1 MAGWTDGPVVGFD
14 TETTGVD
21 VHSDRVVTAA
31 IVRRAGGTQA
41 VATWLLDPGIEI
53 PAEAAAIHGITTTHA
68 RAYGRRPAE
77 ALDEIARTLAAAL
90 LRDEPV
96 VAFNASFDLTLL
108 DAELRR
114 YALPT
119 LAERI
124 GRPVRVVI
132 DPLVLDR
139 HLDRYRPGKRTL
151 GDLRTH
157 YRVATDATLHAADV
171 DVAATLDVLR
181 AMTRAYPHLRT
192 ASLDSL
198 HDLQVA
204 AHRRWATSFNAWR
217 DGQGLTGPGAELEWP
232 MRTTPAPAAEQV
244 AMSVPVPVPA
254 PVPVPVPMPVAERAL
269 S

>member
-1 MAGWTDGPVVGFD
+1 MTGWIDGPVLGFD

-21 VHSDRVVTAA
+21 VLGDRIVTAA
-31 IVRRAGGTQA
+31 VVRRAGTEQA
-41 VATWLLDPGIEI
+41 VSTWLLDPGIDI
-53 PAEAAAIHGITTTHA
+53 PAEAAAIHGITTEHA
-68 RAYGRRPAE
+68 RAFGRPAAP

-114 YALPT
+114 HTLPT

-124 GRPVRVVI
+124 GRPVRVVV

-139 HLDRYRPGKRTL
+139 HADRYRRGKRKL
-151 GDLRTH
+151 GDLCVH
-157 YRVATDATLHAADV
+157 YGVTTDAALHTADV

-181 AMTRAYPHLRT
+181 AMAGRYPELADVPLER
-192 ASLDSL
+192 L
-198 HDLQVA
+198 HDVQVG

-217 DGQGLTGPGAELEWP
+217 VEQGLDGPGAELDWP
-232 MRTTPAPAAEQV
+232 VREPDPALV
-244 AMSVPVPVPA
+244 YV
-254 PVPVPVPMPVAERAL
+254 
-269 S
+269 

>member
-1 MAGWTDGPVVGFD
+1 MTGWIDGPVVGFD

-21 VHSDRVVTAA
+21 TGSDRVVTAA
-31 IVRRAGGTQA
+31 VVRREGGEQA
-41 VATWLLDPGIEI
+41 VSTWLLDPGVEI
-53 PAEAAAIHGITTTHA
+53 PEAASAIHGVTTAHA
-68 RAYGRRPAE
+68 RAHGRPAGP
-77 ALDEIARTLAAAL
+77 ALDEVAQILAAAL

-124 GRPVRVVI
+124 GRPVRVVL

-139 HLDRYRPGKRTL
+139 HVDRYRRGKRTL
-151 GDLRTH
+151 GDLRAH
-157 YRVATDATLHAADV
+157 YRVTSDAALHTADV

-181 AMTRAYPHLRT
+181 AMTAVYPGLGST
-192 ASLDSL
+192 SLDRL
-198 HDLQVA
+198 HDLQVV

-217 DGQGLTGPGAELEWP
+217 ASQGLDGPGAELDWP
-232 MRTTPAPAAEQV
+232 VRPTPTALV
-244 AMSVPVPVPA
+244 AV
-254 PVPVPVPMPVAERAL
+254 
-269 S
+269 